1 MIAHRRADVAEL
13 NRLAREELCQAGRL
27 GNQEL
32 ELRGGSFSAG
42 DQVVVKRNELTLD
55 VQNGDRGTVTAA
67 VPDRGALSVEIRG
80 RLVELDAGFLTSAT
94 RDGEPTLLHAYAIT
108 GHVAQGLTV
117 DRAFVLADAGMS
129 REWAYVALSR
139 GRKSNRLYVSASQ
152 DEMRSEFAPTD
163 PGQPDPIARLVA
175 SLRGS
180 SAQVLA
186 IDTGRPSVEHMLQ
199 LHARVF
205 AAEAERRRRK
215 SSRSWG
221 LGGRRARREVARAR
235 QELDHAQRLEGE
247 RWHGERPFVTER
259 ELEAEV
265 HERARN
271 VVERAAERER
281 KRGFGRAL

>member
-13 NRLAREELCQAGRL
+13 NRLARDELRRAGRL
-27 GNQEL
+27 GDQGL
-32 ELRGGSFSAG
+32 ELRGGWFAVG
-42 DQVVVKRNELTLD
+42 DRVVVKRNELTLD

-67 VPDRGALSVEIRG
+67 DPQRGTLSVEICG
-80 RLVELDAGFLTSAT
+80 RLVELGAGFLTGAT
-94 RDGEPTLLHAYAIT
+94 REGEPTLLHAYAIT

-139 GRKSNRLYVSASQ
+139 GRESNRLYLSAIQ

-163 PGQPDPIARLVA
+163 PAPPDPIARLVT

-186 IDTGRPSVEHMLQ
+186 IDTGRPSAERMLQ

-205 AAEAERRRRK
+205 AAEAERRRRE

-221 LGGRRARREVARAR
+221 LGVRRARREEARAR
-235 QELDHAQRLEGE
+235 QELNQAQRLEGE
-247 RWHGERPFVTER
+247 RRHGERPFVTER
-259 ELEAEV
+259 ELEAEA
-265 HERARN
+265 HERARDG
-271 VVERAAERER
+271 VERAAERER
-281 KRGFGRAL
+281 TRGLERTL